1 MNSMDRGFIQL
12 ITILLLSLIII
23 SMLGVSV
30 SSLINNKT
38 LRENFSLLWQ
48 ALVWLWQNYLLAQAQ
63 AVWQFLRARVMS
75 PV

>member
-1 MNSMDRGFIQL
+1 MDKGFIQL
-12 ITILLLSLIII
+12 IIILLLSLIII

-30 SSLINNKT
+30 SSFINNKT

>member
-1 MNSMDRGFIQL
+1 MDRGFIQL
-12 ITILLLSLIII
+12 IIILLLSLIII